1 MKRIEIDVI
10 DPKQEQAALLAWAA
24 RADKCAPQRAG
35 TPKLHFATDRQ
46 LHATLTEE
54 RMDLLEYVAKNA
66 VPSIRQLARQLARD
80 CRNVYDDVQ
89 RLVQLG
95 LIEIEAGGSA
105 RCQKRCGTHKM
116 ICFAN

>member
-1 MKRIEIDVI
+1 
-10 DPKQEQAALLAWAA
+10 
-24 RADKCAPQRAG
+24 
-35 TPKLHFATDRQ
+35 
-46 LHATLTEE
+46 
-54 RMDLLEYVAKNA
+54 MDLLEYVAKNA

-80 CRNVYDDVQ
+80 YRNVYDDVQ